1 MRADKNLVS
10 LTVQMAYWGSIVD
23 EYFKRIKQQ
32 KTSFPIE
39 IVAIYHGNDEE
50 SFKKLKKHADKV
62 LRVSKNDYDFSILND
77 LGSNITSSNY
87 ISTRD
92 MACDLASGK
101 YIVTMSIDALPAN
114 DQWLENIARPL
125 IDGKADIVQGE
136 VKCPEDGDLNYPDF
150 FYWEKDYKFY
160 FTSEAKEFYKKYGQF
175 EGGNWGF
182 SGLNIAFT
190 KELWSKTG
198 FIGSRYNDDN
208 VFQKKVWEYKP
219 KIVYQESAIVLHA
232 HSYKTVKSVFNRCSN
247 EGLGWKDLDVKYSFT
262 DMVRDI
268 ARLDLHI
275 ETFKALFTSRLKYA
289 SEILFPF
296 IRPIGLYW
304 GNHFAKRLYS
314 EKR

>member
-1 MRADKNLVS
+1 MSSNKNLVS
-10 LTVQMAYWGSIVD
+10 VTVQMAYWGSIVD

-32 KTSFPIE
+32 KTSFPVE
-39 IVAIYHGNDEE
+39 IVAIYHGNDEK
-50 SFKKLKKHADKV
+50 SFKKLKKHADKI
-62 LRVSKNDYDFSILND
+62 LRVSKNDYDSTILKE
-77 LGSNITSSNY
+77 LSSNITSSNH

-136 VKCPEDGDLNYPDF
+136 VKCPEDGDPNYPDF

-160 FTSEAKEFYKKYGQF
+160 FTSEAQNFYKKYGQF

-190 KELWSKTG
+190 KELWSKSG
-198 FIGSRYNDDN
+198 FVGSRYNDDN
-208 VFQKKVWEYKP
+208 VFQKKVWAHNP
-219 KIVYQESAIVLHA
+219 KVVYQESAIVLHA
-232 HSYKTVKSVFNRCSN
+232 HSYKTMKSVFNRCSN
-247 EGLGWKDLDVKYSFT
+247 EGLGWRDLDVKYSLM
-262 DMVRDI
+262 DLIRDV
-268 ARLDLHI
+268 ARVDVHI
-275 ETFKALFTSRLKYA
+275 ETMSALFSNKLKYT
-289 SEILFPF
+289 SEVFFPF
-296 IRPIGLYW
+296 IRPLGLYW
-304 GNHFAKRLYS
+304 GNHFAKSLYS